1 MIPICIVTLA
11 GASALVYSL
20 FRVAGPDPKMQLLS
34 LLMGHP
40 STNRPRRKHVH
51 A

>member
-1 MIPICIVTLA
+1 MIQICIGTLA
-11 GASALVYSL
+11 GVGALVYIL

-34 LLMGHP
+34 LLMGHS
-40 STNRPRRKHVH
+40 STTRPRRKHVH